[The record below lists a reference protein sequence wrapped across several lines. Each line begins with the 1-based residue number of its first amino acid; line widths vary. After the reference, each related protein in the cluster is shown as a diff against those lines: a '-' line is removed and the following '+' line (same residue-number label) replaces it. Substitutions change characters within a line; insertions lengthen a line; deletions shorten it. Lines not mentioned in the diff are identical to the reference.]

1 MIEFRQKGNFSRLN
15 GFFERT
21 KEIFKHGELDKYGRA
36 GVEALESAT
45 PRDTGKTAASW
56 SYEIIHREGSASIEF
71 HNSNLTE
78 IGYPIAI
85 LIQYGHGTKNG
96 GYVEGIDYIN
106 PALKPVFE
114 DMANEAYREVK
125 KA

>member
-114 DMANEAYREVK
+114 YMANEAYRDVK